1 MNNYVL
7 EQISKTARIYVYK
20 YVTDYTLGLNPLNQQ
35 KKIYSVA
42 SLYLGEDADASIIK
56 KISEE

>member
-7 EQISKTARIYVYK
+7 EQISTTARIYGYK
-20 YVTDYTLGLNPLNQQ
+20 YFTDSTLGLNPLNQQ

-42 SLYLGEDADASIIK
+42 SLYLGEDEDASIIK